1 MIDRQKRFHKKRDDD
16 PKDLGNF
23 IRWHI
28 EQNKIKKLSVSRY
41 LDITPNSL
49 NQYFKQTSF
58 QFIILWRISQA
69 VKHNFLMELGEQ
81 LGIAYETKAEKALKA
96 QLLEKEEYIKELE
109 SQLKVYR
116 GIHKVTE

>member
-1 MIDRQKRFHKKRDDD
+1 MIDNGKRYQKKRKED
-16 PKDLGNF
+16 PKPLGNY
-23 IRWHI
+23 IQWHI

-81 LGIAYETKAEKALKA
+81 LGIAYETKTEKALKA
-96 QLLEKEEYIKELE
+96 QLQEKEEYIKDIEN
-109 SQLKVYR
+109 QLKVYKA
-116 GIHKVTE
+116 IHKVTD

>member
-1 MIDRQKRFHKKRDDD
+1 MIDNGKRYQKKRKED
-16 PKDLGNF
+16 PKPLGNY
-23 IRWHI
+23 IQWHI

-49 NQYFKQTSF
+49 NKYFKQTSF

-81 LGIAYETKAEKALKA
+81 LGIAYETKTEKALKA
-96 QLLEKEEYIKELE
+96 QLQEKEEYIKDIEN
-109 SQLKVYR
+109 QLKVYKA
-116 GIHKVTE
+116 IHKVTD

>member
-1 MIDRQKRFHKKRDDD
+1 MIDNGKRYQKKRKED
-16 PKDLGNF
+16 PKPLGNY
-23 IRWHI
+23 IQWHI

-81 LGIAYETKAEKALKA
+81 LGIAYETKAEKALKV
-96 QLLEKEEYIKELE
+96 QLQEKEEHIKELE
-109 SQLKVYR
+109 SQLRVYKQ
-116 GIHKVTE
+116 IHKVTE

>member
-1 MIDRQKRFHKKRDDD
+1 MIDNGKRYQKKRKED
-16 PKDLGNF
+16 PKPLGNY
-23 IRWHI
+23 IQWHI

-81 LGIAYETKAEKALKA
+81 LGIAYETKAEKVLKA
-96 QLLEKEEYIKELE
+96 QLQEKEEHIKLLENELR
-109 SQLKVYR
+109 VYKQ
-116 GIHKVTE
+116 IHKVTE

>member
-1 MIDRQKRFHKKRDDD
+1 MIDNGKRYQKKRKED
-16 PKDLGNF
+16 PKPLGNY
-23 IRWHI
+23 IQWHI

-81 LGIAYETKAEKALKA
+81 LGIAYETKTEKALKA
-96 QLLEKEEYIKELE
+96 QLQEKEEYIKELE
-109 SQLKVYR
+109 SQLRVYKQ
-116 GIHKVTE
+116 IHKVTE

>member
-1 MIDRQKRFHKKRDDD
+1 MIDNGKRYQKKRKED
-16 PKDLGNF
+16 PKPLGNY
-23 IRWHI
+23 IQWHI

-96 QLLEKEEYIKELE
+96 QLLEKEEYIKEIE
-109 SQLKVYR
+109 NQLKVYKA
-116 GIHKVTE
+116 IHKVTE

>member
-1 MIDRQKRFHKKRDDD
+1 MIDNGKRYQKKRKED
-16 PKDLGNF
+16 PKPLGNY
-23 IRWHI
+23 IQWHI

-49 NQYFKQTSF
+49 NKYFKQTSF

-81 LGIAYETKAEKALKA
+81 LGIAYETKTEKALKA
-96 QLLEKEEYIKELE
+96 QLLEKEEHIKLLENELR
-109 SQLKVYR
+109 VYKQ
-116 GIHKVTE
+116 IHKVTE

>member
-1 MIDRQKRFHKKRDDD
+1 MIDNGKRYQKKRKED
-16 PKDLGNF
+16 PKPLGNY
-23 IRWHI
+23 IQWHI
-28 EQNKIKKLSVSRY
+28 EQNKIKKLSVAKY

-49 NQYFKQTSF
+49 NKYFKQTSF

-81 LGIAYETKAEKALKA
+81 LNIPYETKAEKALKA
-96 QLLEKEEYIKELE
+96 QLQEKEEHIKGLE
-109 SQLKVYR
+109 YQLMVYK

>member
-1 MIDRQKRFHKKRDDD
+1 MIDNGKRYQKKRKED
-16 PKDLGNF
+16 PKPLGNY
-23 IRWHI
+23 IQWHI

-81 LGIAYETKAEKALKA
+81 LGIAYETKTEKALKA
-96 QLLEKEEYIKELE
+96 QLQEKEEHIKLLENELR
-109 SQLKVYR
+109 VYKQ
-116 GIHKVTE
+116 IHKVTE

>member
-1 MIDRQKRFHKKRDDD
+1 MIDNGKRYQKKRKED
-16 PKDLGNF
+16 PKPLGNY
-23 IRWHI
+23 IQWHI

-49 NQYFKQTSF
+49 NKYFKQTSF

-81 LGIAYETKAEKALKA
+81 LGIPYETKTEATLKA
-96 QLLEKEEYIKELE
+96 QLQEKEEHIKGLE
-109 SQLKVYR
+109 YQLMVYK
-116 GIHKVTE
+116 GINKAT